1 MTTVPPFF
9 TDIPLL
15 ILYTNSFGYY
25 CFPSG
30 GVRARSR
37 VGQKWSFSIPYLSV
51 GGCTLLGVYVRLFTS
66 LFYFRPC
73 VFFLA
78 LYFYPSRH
86 AYVFFPRV
94 VYLLLIPCLS
104 GACTLAYPF
113 LASNPPPRSSPQS
126 TYGDCN
132 AGSGRVFWFS
142 IANSALGHDMIV
154 FPRSQALG
162 CAEFSFL
169 PSLSQKHAL
178 YFWRRADGGGNG
190 AASAWVDAH
199 ARTHVRRWGEGMVA
213 ACFAI
218 ISRCM
223 PKRFVGAW
231 CGDRRLLGACSPCW
245 VGEAHLVALG
255 EARRAT

>member
-1 MTTVPPFF
+1 M
-9 TDIPLL
+9 
-15 ILYTNSFGYY
+15 YA
-25 CFPSG
+25 
-30 GVRARSR
+30 RARAWDKNGVFLFPTFRSAAAHYWAFTF
-37 VGQKWSFSIPYLSV
+37 VYLLLSSI
-51 GGCTLLGVYVRLFTS
+51 FAH
-66 LFYFRPC
+66 
-73 VFFLA
+73 VFFFW
-78 LYFYPSRH
+78 LYIFIH
-86 AYVFFPRV
+86 HGTHMFFFPRV